1 MANNKNTDDTEIIS
15 DAELEELDKDTAT
28 KSTYVHRFSEPFEW
42 MGKTHETLTFDF
54 GKLRGK
60 DALTIY
66 RELSMRGIMVI
77 SGRTSQEY
85 QIRLASRA
93 CGLGVDA
100 FEEMSFRDFEIIIS
114 KTRNFIPSA
123 ALL

>member
-1 MANNKNTDDTEIIS
+1 MAKNENTTSSEILTE
-15 DAELEELDKDTAT
+15 EETEELDKAVGTN
-28 KSTYVHRFSEPFEW
+28 STYVHKFSEPFEW
-42 MGKTHETLTFDF
+42 MGKTYETLTFDF

-60 DALTIY
+60 DALAIY

-85 QIRLASRA
+85 QIRVASRA

-100 FEEMSFRDFEIIIS
+100 FDSMTFRDIEIILS